1 MTTSI
6 AVNTASGQQFVD
18 LPYPLTGRLLA
29 GTPAVVSFS
38 IAELRALL
46 PALTARVLTLTDS
59 TAAAADASWVAQAP
73 ERALAFGT
81 AGTTVVGGVQAA
93 KVTLTASTA
102 ATGADD
108 VTIATAIPYGMQIT
122 RVRMVVTT
130 TGTAG
135 DTCTVRT
142 ATAAGGTAVSTAM
155 ACSAAT
161 AVDGTLTTTI
171 PALAAAGSLYVRR
184 TGNKMAG
191 TIVLEFLPL
200 QA

>member
-46 PALTARVLTLTDS
+46 PGLTARVLTLTDS

-81 AGTTVVGGVQAA
+81 AGTTVIASPLVAQI
-93 KVTLTASTA
+93 TLTASTA
-102 ATGADD
+102 ATAADD
-108 VTIATAIPYGMQIT
+108 VTINASIPYGLRVT
-122 RVRMVVTT
+122 RCRMVTTT

-135 DTCTVRT
+135 DTATIRT
-142 ATAAGGTAVSTAM
+142 ATGGAGSALSAAM
-155 ACSAAT
+155 AVSAAT
-161 AVDGTLTTTI
+161 AVDGTLTTSI
-171 PALAAAGSLYVRR
+171 PTLAAAGALYVRR
-184 TGNKMAG
+184 TSNKFAG
-191 TIVLEFLPL
+191 VIVLEFLPL